1 MTRKRYGKYVSRVSG
16 APARARKKKRYGGSV
31 VDPPNERG
39 ETNFVPP
46 SAVRHF
52 QGGSAAVGGGTRE
65 EEDPDFLEMLRAAG
79 SSMREGG
86 RSFGQHN
93 ALHINHG
100 FDPYM
105 SYVMPQNIDTK
116 SMAEAVRDKHLGGAL
131 DWDKIGKKFGHASV
145 FAGEVGLAASGVV
158 GYMFPPA
165 GAAVA
170 AVSAGAVGVGMAVNH
185 AYGEN
190 VLAV

>member
-31 VDPPNERG
+31 VPVHERG

-52 QGGSAAVGGGTRE
+52 QGGSAAVGGNAQ
-65 EEDPDFLEMLRAAG
+65 EEDPDFLELLRDAG
-79 SSMREGG
+79 SSIRGS
-86 RSFGQHN
+86 RSRFGQHN

-100 FDPYM
+100 FDQHM

>member
-16 APARARKKKRYGGSV
+16 VPARARKKKRYGGSV

-39 ETNFVPP
+39 ETNFVPGG
-46 SAVRHF
+46 SAVRHL
-52 QGGSAAVGGGTRE
+52 QGGSVAVGGNAQ

-79 SSMREGG
+79 SSMRET

-100 FDPYM
+100 FDQHM